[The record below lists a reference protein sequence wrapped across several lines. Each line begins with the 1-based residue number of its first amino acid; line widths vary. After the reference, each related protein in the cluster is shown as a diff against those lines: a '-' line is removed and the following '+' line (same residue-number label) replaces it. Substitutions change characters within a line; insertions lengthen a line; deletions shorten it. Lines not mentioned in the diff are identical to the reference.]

1 MHDAALQPESD
12 EIATGRAP
20 RLKRH
25 LHAVVVPPD
34 AVWVFSEL
42 GHRVLESRLLALLVP
57 LLDGRRTAEEL
68 ADILDDRITASD
80 VLHGLWQLE
89 DAGYLAWTTGDE
101 VPGTAAGYADMLGV
115 DSGALEASVRAHPV
129 QVHEFGRPGAASL
142 LRDRLTSLGLYQ
154 GDDSSALGLVLVDSY
169 SDPRLAAFN
178 RESLS
183 LARPWLIVKPV
194 GAIVW
199 CGPLFVPG
207 ATACWSCLARRL
219 RERDFW
225 ASLDT
230 GGEPPVLS
238 TASLE
243 STMRLGIEMA
253 ATEAWKWAVD
263 APGRNLRDRLVTF
276 DTRTLTSE
284 SHVLVRQ
291 PTCPDCGRPPA
302 LRNGPLPLQS
312 RRKLAVSDG
321 GYRCQ
326 PPEATYERFKHH
338 VSRITGIVDRVE
350 RLPAGDM
357 SQVQMFSAPYAF
369 ARSSRHVP
377 QRSARQAKLTSAGK
391 GMTAAQARTGAL
403 CEAAERYSG
412 IYRGDE
418 ATVRARARDLDRPWI
433 EPNACM
439 LFSQRQYDER
449 DQWNSRDLK
458 FHWVPVPFDP
468 DRPIEWTPAWSLTEP
483 GTKYLPTAYCYYNYP
498 IGPNDAFC
506 QADSNGSAAGAN
518 LEEAILQGFLELVER
533 DAVALWWYTRAPR
546 PRVRLDASEHPFAAS
561 LEAAYRSLKR
571 SLAVFDIT
579 TDCEVPAFAA
589 VATADDD
596 PYDLLLGFGAH
607 FDPAIAL
614 SRSLTELNQFLPGV
628 LAGRPRQLFAEE
640 TLDTDFLTAGT
651 PPSRRLADFAHV
663 ETPDLLDDVQR
674 CVEIARNRG
683 LEMLVVDL
691 TREDVGVPVVKVIV
705 PGLRPFWARFA
716 PGRLYTVPPAI
727 GWRDAPV
734 KEEALNPAYILF

>member
-1 MHDAALQPESD
+1 MHDAARQPESHD
-12 EIATGRAP
+12 SATRRVP

-25 LHAVVVPPD
+25 LHAEVVSPD
-34 AVWVFSEL
+34 TVWMFSEL
-42 GHRVLESRLLALLVP
+42 GHRVLESRLLAMLVP

-68 ADILDDRITASD
+68 AEALEDRITASD

-89 DAGYLAWTTGDE
+89 DAGYLSWSAGEDLAGPAAAYADLLGVTPSGVQSGDRARPVNVLE
-101 VPGTAAGYADMLGV
+101 LGEAGAAG
-115 DSGALEASVRAHPV
+115 
-129 QVHEFGRPGAASL
+129 L
-142 LRDRLTSLGLYQ
+142 LRERLAALGLRQ
-154 GDDSSALGLVLVDSY
+154 AEDSAALGLVLVDSY
-169 SDPRLAAFN
+169 SDSRLAAFN

-183 LARPWLIVKPV
+183 LGRPWLIVKPV

-207 ATACWSCLARRL
+207 TTACWSCLERRL

-225 ASLDT
+225 SSLDT

-238 TASLE
+238 VASLE
-243 STMRLGIEMA
+243 STVRLGLEMA
-253 ATEAWKWAVD
+253 ATEAWKWAAR
-263 APGRNLRDRLVTF
+263 APGRHLEDRLVTF

-284 SHVLVRQ
+284 THVVVRQ
-291 PTCPDCGRPPA
+291 PSCPDCGRSPA
-302 LRNGPLPLQS
+302 LRDGPLRLQS
-312 RRKLAVSDG
+312 RRKLEVFDG

-369 ARSSRHVP
+369 AKASRQVNRRAGKP
-377 QRSARQAKLTSAGK
+377 PKLTSAGK
-391 GMTAAQARTGAL
+391 GMSAAQARTGAL

-418 ATVRARARDLDRPWI
+418 ATITARARDLERPWI

-439 LFSQRQYDER
+439 LFSQRQYEER
-449 DQWNSRDLK
+449 EQWNSRDLK

-468 DRPIEWTPAWSLTEP
+468 ERPIEWTPAWSLTEE

-498 IGPNDAFC
+498 VGPDDAFC

-518 LEEAILQGFLELVER
+518 LEEAILQGFQELVER
-533 DAVALWWYTRAPR
+533 DAVALWWYTRARR
-546 PRVRLDASEHPFAAS
+546 PRVCLDAREHPFAAS
-561 LEAAYRSLKR
+561 LERTYRSLKR
-571 SLAVFDIT
+571 SLAVVDLT
-579 TDCEVPAFAA
+579 TDLEVPAFAA
-589 VATADDD
+589 VAAADDN
-596 PYDLLLGFGAH
+596 PCDLLLGFGAH

-614 SRSLTELNQFLPGV
+614 ARSLTELNQFVPGV

-640 TLDTDFLTAGT
+640 TIDTAFLNAST
-651 PPSRRLADFAHV
+651 PPSRRLADFAHS
-663 ETPDLLDDVQR
+663 ETPDLLDDVRR
-674 CVEIARNRG
+674 CVEVARGRG

-727 GWRDAPV
+727 GWRDSPV
-734 KEEALNPAYILF
+734 KEADLNPAYILF